1 MDFKK
6 NQEVILKID
15 DLGNNGEGI
24 GHVDGYALFV
34 KEVLPGE
41 TIRAGIMKCKKNYG
55 FARLLEVLEPSPDRV
70 EPQCPAARPCGGCTL
85 QHLSY
90 NAQLRYK
97 ENKVKNCLTRIGGVD
112 LTTVEWLPILGMQEE
127 TPWHYRNKAQFPVR
141 EQLDE
146 NGKPHAVTGFYAGHS
161 HRVIPMTDCAIQAPI
176 MREILEIVLAWMDNN
191 NIPAYN
197 EEHRTGLVRHI
208 YIRTGYH
215 TGQIMVCLVLNAPN
229 KKKMGINE
237 GKFTALVDNLTKID
251 GMTSICLNFNPEN
264 TNVILGKKTSTLW
277 GEDAIEDTIGGIR
290 YRISPQS
297 FYQVNPVQTEKLYRT
312 ALEFADIKPG
322 ETVWDLYCGIGT
334 ISLFIAKEL
343 GSDGEVI
350 GVEIVPEAIENAKE
364 NARRNGITNARFYAG
379 AAEEVV
385 PKLISADGSESAK
398 ADVVV
403 VDPPRKGCDQT
414 LLDTIVRMS
423 PKRIV
428 YVSCDPATLAR
439 DVKVLAAKGY
449 EAKKARTCD
458 MFPMGGHV
466 ETVCLL
472 SKLNVKHHIEVEIT
486 MDESD
491 LTAAESKATYDEI
504 KAYVLEKF
512 GFKVSQLYIA
522 QIKRKCGIIERKN
535 YNQSK
540 KEDAKVP
547 KCPPEKEAA
556 IMDALKHF
564 QMIP

>member
-6 NQEVILKID
+6 NQEIILKID

-34 KEVLPGE
+34 KEALPGE

-70 EPQCPAARPCGGCTL
+70 EPQCHAARPCGGCTL

-112 LTTVEWLPILGMQEE
+112 LSTVEWLPILGMQEE

-141 EQLDE
+141 EQLEE
-146 NGKPHAVTGFYAGHS
+146 NGKFSAVAGFYAGHS

-176 MREILEIVLAWMDNN
+176 MREILELVLAWMENN
-191 NIPAYN
+191 DIPAYN
-197 EEHRTGLVRHI
+197 EEHQTGLVRHI

-229 KKKMGINE
+229 KRKMGINE
-237 GKFTALVDNLTKID
+237 DKFTLLVDNLTKID

-264 TNVILGKKTSTLW
+264 TNVILGKKTITLW
-277 GEDAIEDTIGGIR
+277 GEDAIEDTIGDIR

-343 GSDGEVI
+343 GSAGEVI

-423 PKRIV
+423 PNRIV

-449 EAKKARTCD
+449 EVKKARTCD

-466 ETVCLL
+466 ETVVLL
-472 SKLNVKHHIEVEIT
+472 SKVN
-486 MDESD
+486 
-491 LTAAESKATYDEI
+491 TY
-504 KAYVLEKF
+504 
-512 GFKVSQLYIA
+512 
-522 QIKRKCGIIERKN
+522 
-535 YNQSK
+535 
-540 KEDAKVP
+540 KE
-547 KCPPEKEAA
+547 
-556 IMDALKHF
+556 
-564 QMIP
+564 

>member
-127 TPWHYRNKAQFPVR
+127 TPWHYRDKAQFPVR

-197 EEHRTGLVRHI
+197 EETRVRPVIEAIADMGFKIILVNDGSSDG
-208 YIRTGYH
+208 T
-215 TGQIMVCLVLNAPN
+215 LDVL
-229 KKKMGINE
+229 KDVQ
-237 GKFTALVDNLTKID
+237 GKY
-251 GMTSICLNFNPEN
+251 PEN
-264 TNVILGKKTSTLW
+264 IFIYSHVINRGVGLAMQTGFEAVLKYNPKYIVNI
-277 GEDAIEDTIGGIR
+277 DADGQH
-290 YRISPQS
+290 S
-297 FYQVNPVQTEKLYRT
+297 VDD
-312 ALEFADIKPG
+312 LERVLEP
-322 ETVWDLYCGIGT
+322 L
-334 ISLFIAKEL
+334 IAGRAEA
-343 GSDGEVI
+343 VI
-350 GVEIVPEAIENAKE
+350 GVRSLSDMPKSKNFGNSVMNILTHIFYGVNVSDSQTGFRALTRSALDKISINAQGYLISSEFIREINDNNIP
-364 NARRNGITNARFYAG
+364 F
-379 AAEEVV
+379 EEV
-385 PKLISADGSESAK
+385 
-398 ADVVV
+398 
-403 VDPPRKGCDQT
+403 
-414 LLDTIVRMS
+414 TIETIYT
-423 PKRIV
+423 PE
-428 YVSCDPATLAR
+428 TQ
-439 DVKVLAAKGY
+439 AKGTNY
-449 EAKKARTCD
+449 KVGIKILFTMIR
-458 MFPMGGHV
+458 H
-466 ETVCLL
+466 
-472 SKLNVKHHIEVEIT
+472 KLF
-486 MDESD
+486 D
-491 LTAAESKATYDEI
+491 
-504 KAYVLEKF
+504 
-512 GFKVSQLYIA
+512 
-522 QIKRKCGIIERKN
+522 
-535 YNQSK
+535 
-540 KEDAKVP
+540 
-547 KCPPEKEAA
+547 
-556 IMDALKHF
+556 
-564 QMIP
+564 

>member
-34 KEVLPGE
+34 KEALPGE

-112 LTTVEWLPILGMQEE
+112 LATVEWLPILGMQEE

-176 MREILEIVLAWMDNN
+176 MREILEIVLAWMDNT

-237 GKFTALVDNLTKID
+237 GKFTLLVDNLTKIA

-264 TNVILGKKTSTLW
+264 TNVILGKKTTTLW
-277 GEDAIEDTIGGIR
+277 GQDAIEDTIGGIC

-364 NARRNGITNARFYAG
+364 NARRNSITNARFYAG

-423 PKRIV
+423 PNRIV

-439 DVKVLAAKGY
+439 DVKVLAAKDY
-449 EAKKARTCD
+449 EVKKVRTCD

-472 SKLNVKHHIEVEIT
+472 SKLREAKHHVSVMLD
-486 MDESD
+486 MDEMDITS
-491 LTAAESKATYDEI
+491 AESKATYEEI
-504 KAYVLEKF
+504 KKYVAEHNDGMKASSLN
-512 GFKVSQLYIA
+512 IA
-522 QIKRKCGIIERKN
+522 QVKAKYGIIEREN
-535 YNQSK
+535 YNK
-540 KEDAKVP
+540 AKS
-547 KCPPEKEAA
+547 EEAR
-556 IMDALKHF
+556 
-564 QMIP
+564 

>member
-334 ISLFIAKEL
+334 ISLFIAREL
-343 GSDGEVI
+343 GSAGEVI

-403 VDPPRKGCDQT
+403 VDPPRKGCDNAT
-414 LLDTIVRMS
+414 LTAIVQMAPRTLVM
-423 PKRIV
+423 
-428 YVSCDPATLAR
+428 VSCNPSTAAR
-439 DVKVLAAKGY
+439 DAKFLCEQGYTLEKVQPVDLFP
-449 EAKKARTCD
+449 RTR
-458 MFPMGGHV
+458 HV
-466 ETVCLL
+466 EC
-472 SKLNVKHHIEVEIT
+472 
-486 MDESD
+486 
-491 LTAAESKATYDEI
+491 
-504 KAYVLEKF
+504 VL
-512 GFKVSQLYIA
+512 QMT
-522 QIKRKCGIIERKN
+522 RKSN
-535 YNQSK
+535 
-540 KEDAKVP
+540 
-547 KCPPEKEAA
+547 
-556 IMDALKHF
+556 
-564 QMIP
+564 